1 MKVVGKALGCSIND
15 VLLSMAAGALRDYL
29 RLARMRY
36 DNGFTSYLEV
46 TDAETKLF
54 NADLQ
59 YTQAQGQL
67 FFALINVYKSM
78 GGGWVIDADRMT
90 EAAGMESKLPK

>member
-1 MKVVGKALGCSIND
+1 
-15 VLLSMAAGALRDYL
+15 LRDYA
-29 RLARMRY
+29 RLARLRY

-46 TDAETKLF
+46 TDADTKLF

-59 YTQAQGQL
+59 YTQSQGQL

-78 GGGWVIDADRMT
+78 GGGWVVEADRMT
-90 EAAGMESKLPK
+90 SGIPADAAAVIK

>member
-1 MKVVGKALGCSIND
+1 L
-15 VLLSMAAGALRDYL
+15 
-29 RLARMRY
+29 RY

-54 NADLQ
+54 NAELQ
-59 YTQAQGQL
+59 YVQSQGQL

-78 GGGWVIDADRMT
+78 GGGWVVEADRMT
-90 EAAGMESKLPK
+90 DAAGMEKTLP

>member
-1 MKVVGKALGCSIND
+1 
-15 VLLSMAAGALRDYL
+15 
-29 RLARMRY
+29 MRY

-54 NADLQ
+54 NAELS
-59 YTQAQGQL
+59 YTQSQGQL

-78 GGGWVIDADRMT
+78 GGGWVVEADRMT
-90 EAAGMESKLPK
+90 EAAGIEATFPK